1 VTQSAHLTSSAQ
13 EWDRAVINAGGH
25 FLQSYRWGE
34 FKSEFGW
41 DVERVAATDHGLAAL
56 AQVLFRSKGPVGVG
70 YIPRGPVLPPASAEL
85 APALFRE
92 IDARARSRR
101 ALYVLAEPDQPL
113 PLQGS
118 FKQHGFVA
126 GPDHIQPARTV
137 KVPLLDDDA
146 LLAQMRQNMRYSVR
160 LAIRRNVEIVPPGQE
175 FTIDDFHG
183 LLAETADRNNFA
195 IRDKRYYA
203 RFLELFGDD
212 ALCLFARADQN
223 LAAALISVKFGSE
236 AIYMYG
242 ASSSQHRAHGA
253 ASLLQYQAM
262 RWARSHGCKRYDLWG
277 IPLEDPQNFSDSGET
292 LAGTKGDDWR
302 GLYRFKT
309 GFGGE
314 IVNYPPSLERRYS
327 AIGSIVARRMIGRRH
342 SDA

>member
-1 VTQSAHLTSSAQ
+1 VTGPALLTSSAQ
-13 EWDRAVINAGGH
+13 EWDTAVINAGGH
-25 FLQSYRWGE
+25 FLQSFRWGA
-34 FKSEFGW
+34 FKAEFGW
-41 DVERVAATDHGLAAL
+41 DVERVAPCDRGLVAL

-70 YIPRGPVLPPASAEL
+70 YIPRGPVLPPASAGL

-101 ALYVLAEPDQPL
+101 ALYVHAEPDQPL
-113 PLQGS
+113 PLKGS
-118 FKQHGFVA
+118 FRQHGFVA

-137 KVPLLDDDA
+137 KVPLLEDDA
-146 LLAQMRQNMRYSVR
+146 LLAQMRQNTRYSVR
-160 LAIRRNVEIVPPGQE
+160 LAIRRNVEIVPIGRE
-175 FTIDDFHG
+175 YAIDDFYG
-183 LLAETADRNNFA
+183 LLAETADRNSFG
-195 IRDKRYYA
+195 IREKLYYA
-203 RFLELFGDD
+203 RFLEIFGED

-253 ASLLQYQAM
+253 AFLLQYEAM
-262 RWARSHGCKRYDLWG
+262 RWARSHGCERYDLWG

-327 AIGSIVARRMIGRRH
+327 VLGSLVARRILGRRQG
-342 SDA
+342 DT